1 MYLKSD
7 PRSALASKVAAATP
21 QPTEFSGAEYA
32 KFYETAPQ
40 DDDANG
46 RTWYARG
53 QNYIIAYSETK
64 PGARFTRD
72 AQPDEY
78 VLLLPDPAVAADIS
92 ADADSRH
99 VAGYSIVF
107 VPPGR
112 SSVVLPEGGRVIR
125 MFTTKSADLAAK
137 CSNAASFAATHP
149 NIPPYEAWPGP
160 RHAGRIHAY
169 SLDVKAED
177 GRFGRIF
184 RCSTFMVNYLEPR
197 KGPRDVTKLSPHH
210 HDDFEQCSLALEGA
224 YIHDI
229 RWPWIPDMTK
239 WRADD
244 HEYCAAP
251 SIAVIPP
258 PAIHTSRAVG
268 EGTNQLVDI
277 FCPPR
282 MDFSSKP
289 GWVVNAD
296 DYPMPAGES

>member
-7 PRSALASKVAAATP
+7 PRAALGSPAAGKAP
-21 QPTEFSGAEYA
+21 QPTAFAGAEYA

-40 DDDANG
+40 DDDTHG

-53 QNYIIAYSETK
+53 QNYVIAYSEAK
-64 PGARFTRD
+64 PGARFVRD

-78 VLLLPDPAVAADIS
+78 VVLLPDTATAAEIAS
-92 ADADSRH
+92 AADSRT
-99 VAGYSIVF
+99 VPGYSVAF
-107 VPPGR
+107 VPPGQ
-112 SSVVLPEGGRVIR
+112 SSVVIPNGGRVVR
-125 MFTTKSADLAAK
+125 MFTTRSEDMAK
-137 CSNAASFAATHP
+137 KCVNAASFAKPHP
-149 NIPPYEAWPGP
+149 NIPPLQPWPAP
-160 RHAGRIHAY
+160 RDAGRIHAY
-169 SLDVKAED
+169 SLDVKAQE

-184 RCSTFMVNYLEPR
+184 RGSTFMVNYLEPR
-197 KGPRDVTKLSPHH
+197 NGPRDVTKLSPHH

-229 RWPWIPDMTK
+229 RWPWIPDMTQ
-239 WRADD
+239 WRDDD

-258 PAIHTSRAVG
+258 PAVHTSRAVG
-268 EGTNQLVDI
+268 QGINQLVDI

-282 MDFSSKP
+282 MDFASKP

-296 DYPMPAGES
+296 DYPMPG

>member
-7 PRSALASKVAAATP
+7 PRSALAGPSTAKAP
-21 QPTEFSGAEYA
+21 QPTEFAGAEYA

-53 QNYIIAYSETK
+53 QNYVIAYSETK
-64 PGARFTRD
+64 PGARFTRES
-72 AQPDEY
+72 QPDEY
-78 VLLLPDPAVAADIS
+78 VVLLPDAATSAEIS
-92 ADADSRH
+92 LGADRKH
-99 VAGYSIVF
+99 VAGYSIAF
-107 VPPGR
+107 VPAGG
-112 SSVVLPEGGRVIR
+112 STLVVPNGGRVIR
-125 MFTTKSADLAAK
+125 MFTTQSADLSAK
-137 CSNAASFAATHP
+137 CVNADAFATPHP
-149 NIPPYEAWPGP
+149 NIPPFEPWPNA
-160 RHAGRIHAY
+160 RSHGRIHAY
-169 SLDVKAED
+169 SLDVKSEE

-210 HDDFEQCSLALEGA
+210 HDDFEQCSLALEGE

-239 WRADD
+239 WREDD

-268 EGTNQLVDI
+268 SGVNQLVDI

-296 DYPMPAGES
+296 DYPMPGQS

>member
-7 PRSALASKVAAATP
+7 PRAALATAPAKAP
-21 QPTEFSGAEYA
+21 LPTEFVGAEYA

-40 DDDANG
+40 ENDGNG

-53 QNYIIAYSETK
+53 QNYVIAYSETE
-64 PGARFTRD
+64 PGARFDRD
-72 AQPDEY
+72 NQPDEY
-78 VLLLPDPAVAADIS
+78 VVLLPDASTAARIS
-92 ADADSRH
+92 ADGDERH
-99 VAGYSIVF
+99 VDGYSIAF
-107 VPPGR
+107 IPTGK
-112 SSVVLPEGGRVIR
+112 SSVLLPNGGRVIR
-125 MFTTKSADLAAK
+125 MFTTRSADLAAK
-137 CSNAASFAATHP
+137 CVNAASFSKPHP
-149 NIPPYEAWPGP
+149 IIPPFEPWPEAKT
-160 RHAGRIHAY
+160 HRIHAY
-169 SLDVKAED
+169 SLDVKSEE

-184 RCSTFMVNYLEPR
+184 RCSTFMVNFLEPR
-197 KGPRDVTKLSPHH
+197 VGPRDVTKLSPHH

-239 WRADD
+239 WREDE

-282 MDFSSKP
+282 MDFASKP

-296 DYPMPAGES
+296 DYPMPSA

>member
-7 PRSALASKVAAATP
+7 PRSALASPLATRTP
-21 QPTEFSGAEYA
+21 QPTEFAGAEYA

-40 DDDANG
+40 DDDGNG
-46 RTWYARG
+46 RTWYVRG
-53 QNYIIAYSETK
+53 QNYVIAYSETK
-64 PGARFTRD
+64 PGARLTRD
-72 AQPDEY
+72 NQPDEY
-78 VLLLPDPAVAADIS
+78 VVLLPDAATAAEIS
-92 ADADSRH
+92 SGADSCS
-99 VAGYSIVF
+99 VAGYSIAF
-107 VPPGR
+107 VPPGK
-112 SSVVLPEGGRVIR
+112 SNVVIPDGGRVIR
-125 MFTTKSADLAAK
+125 MFTAQSADLTAK
-137 CSNAASFAATHP
+137 CANAASFAEAHP
-149 NIPPYEAWPGP
+149 NIPKFEPWPAP
-160 RHAGRIHAY
+160 RVPDRVHTY
-169 SLDVKAED
+169 SLDVKSEE

-239 WRADD
+239 WRDDD

-251 SIAVIPP
+251 SVAIIPP

-268 EGTNQLVDI
+268 NGLNQLVDI

-282 MDFSSKP
+282 LDFSSKP
-289 GWVVNAD
+289 GWVVNAA
-296 DYPMPAGES
+296 DYPMPDLS